1 MHVVPAYRRAD
12 RHPTSQQL
20 NCLLKCHN
28 THVPMHVLFTARSC
42 SVRSH
47 RAWRLPTDTPTDTT
61 DRIGP
66 TRLPVRTNAR
76 SMHVHMHVPPPA
88 PAAFE
93 ATALGACLPTHRPSR
108 PNRADKTTPDQPAS
122 GLLVNCSHERTQ
134 HKNARA
140 HARAAV
146 SFASRATEL
155 GVFPTDTPTDRDERI
170 GLTRC
175 PSTSR
180 QLNCM

>member
-66 TRLPVRTNAR
+66 TRRPVRTNAR
-76 SMHVHMHVPPPA
+76 SMHVHMHVSPPA

-108 PNRADKTTPDQPAS
+108 PNRTDKTTPDQPAS
-122 GLLVNCSHERTQ
+122 GLSTVRT
-134 HKNARA
+134 NARNTKT
-140 HARAAV
+140 HAPMHV
-146 SFASRATEL
+146 PPFPSRLEQLSSAFFLPTRRPTE
-155 GVFPTDTPTDRDERI
+155 TNESD
-170 GLTRC
+170 
-175 PSTSR
+175 
-180 QLNCM
+180 